1 MTRFEI
7 RSAELEDGMKK
18 NWIQALT
25 LVLCA
30 ALLAEAV
37 GEQLTCVF
45 VDHGLLRKDEGDQV
59 EAVYAYCNLH
69 GLWKA

>member
-30 ALLAEAV
+30 ALLAAALWQGRRISELKRTLSGVQEAV
-37 GEQLTCVF
+37 I
-45 VDHGLLRKDEGDQV
+45 
-59 EAVYAYCNLH
+59 
-69 GLWKA
+69 